1 MMLREK
7 DCNRF
12 LLVEGYSDLT
22 FLAELL
28 EHLGAGLAEGGAA
41 TPVFIK
47 PFSGKA
53 DLLDQ
58 IEVWLNPQRLRTARA
73 IGIVVDADT
82 SATATRQSLVDRLRQ
97 AAGVAM
103 PLGGGWVQHP
113 EGARVGFHVVP
124 GNGPDDQGE
133 IETLA
138 WRALGEVPVHKPAL
152 DCVESFLAC
161 RQLEERGTAK
171 VDKARV
177 AAFLSTLHPDDP
189 RLGPG
194 ARARHFDLGA
204 TAFAPLREFLLVM
217 KGL

>member
-1 MMLREK
+1 MTLREK

-22 FLAELL
+22 FLAEML
-28 EHLGAGLAEGGAA
+28 EHLGIGPSEGQGA

-47 PFSGKA
+47 EFSGKA

-58 IEVWLNPQRLRTARA
+58 IESWLTPKKLYAAKA

-82 SATATRQSLVDRLRQ
+82 STVATRQSLVGRLQRSTEL
-97 AAGVAM
+97 AL
-103 PLGGGWVQHP
+103 PRDGGWAPHAGGV
-113 EGARVGFHVVP
+113 RLGFHVVP
-124 GNGPDDQGE
+124 GEGPDDQGE

-138 WRALGEVPVHKPAL
+138 WRSLHEDASRQPTI
-152 DCVESFLAC
+152 DCVESFLAQ
-161 RQLEERGTAK
+161 RRSLQGPVAK
-171 VDKARV
+171 PDKARV
-177 AAFLSTLHPDDP
+177 AAFLSTLTPDDP

-194 ARARHFDLGA
+194 ARAKHFPFDA
-204 TAFAPLREFLLVM
+204 RAFAPLRDFLLGM

>member
-1 MMLREK
+1 MTLREK

-22 FLAELL
+22 FLAEML
-28 EHLGAGLAEGGAA
+28 EHLGIGPSEGQGA

-47 PFSGKA
+47 EFSGKA

-58 IEVWLNPQRLRTARA
+58 IESWLTPKKLYAAKA

-82 SATATRQSLVDRLRQ
+82 STIATRQSLVGRLQRSTGL
-97 AAGVAM
+97 AL
-103 PLGGGWVQHP
+103 PRDGGWAAHAG
-113 EGARVGFHVVP
+113 GARLGFHVVP
-124 GNGPDDQGE
+124 GQGPDDQGE

-138 WRALGEVPVHKPAL
+138 WRSLHEDSSRQPTL
-152 DCVESFLAC
+152 DCVESFLAQ
-161 RQLEERGTAK
+161 RRSLQGPVGK
-171 VDKARV
+171 PDKARV
-177 AAFLSTLHPDDP
+177 AAFLSTLTPEDP

-194 ARARHFDLGA
+194 ARAKHFPFDA
-204 TAFAPLREFLLVM
+204 RAFAPLRDFLLGM